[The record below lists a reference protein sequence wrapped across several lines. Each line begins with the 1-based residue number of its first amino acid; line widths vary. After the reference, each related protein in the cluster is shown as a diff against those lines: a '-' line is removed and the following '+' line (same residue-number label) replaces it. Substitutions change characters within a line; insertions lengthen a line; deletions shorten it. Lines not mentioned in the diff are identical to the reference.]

1 MPDAYRISA
10 PGRENG
16 LELGLRVPEGDT
28 VSIGNIS
35 YARSETTFTVLNL
48 AVNTTPFTID
58 GVTYGAGRGITFDLQ
73 VSTAISSRTAHI
85 DFSYTTA
92 GGIQRTDRLHLLIY
106 DAVAVEASS
115 EIAGASVLGQT
126 GLADNLLAVVG
137 TSAVDTNLGDLG
149 GETIPPNSDIV
160 EALVA
165 LESKADLVDAA
176 VEDISEHQTLLG
188 RPDGSTH
195 MGSYTQRDAAFP
207 TLAPNLNMYQTFQS
221 LVTSFER
228 LGGIDATKYGC
239 DPTGSA
245 DSAPGLVAAVQAANV
260 FATNNGTLMR
270 PETTGSSISRRG
282 VPKVILPPG
291 NYKWDSPCG
300 LSYADCN
307 VILIEAWG
315 AVLYQGPNF
324 PTGRWMIEAGLPG
337 SMGGSPNYT
346 TYGAPFRVNIEGLT
360 LRDYDRGMQL
370 GVAANNINLG
380 RMALRECVFIGKDGG
395 ASRALRV
402 FNRSADFVSSDCQ
415 WDNNRECA
423 EFQSIDRIYIDRPR
437 VQIRDYQAAAARAL
451 FEGMFTLR
459 RGHMYLDKG
468 TFNPPQTMPES
479 VAAKPVGW
487 LMAQDYPA
495 WVTGTAYAFADMVFA
510 DAGAGT
516 KLWVCKTPHTA
527 AASFASDVANW
538 AEVDQTGSGPL
549 SVWGDV
555 MVRKTLFGGEGGG
568 LVPCIWDLAA
578 HDANPGYPRGVSIR
592 DSTCNTNT
600 QCGYELME
608 YNAGLFV
615 NSSPIVLVSKI
626 PNKIEVR
633 DIKGGLTYMVAA
645 DFLKDSTPPTLWVPT
660 QTKPFQAIAE
670 NIEGTTFHNYS
681 PSGGLLYKYSPTWM
695 PQLLAVPTL
704 QVNDV
709 SPYWPANAKVA
720 KTANTSATTI
730 SLFYGLNER
739 QEFTLYINDANTT
752 IADGTYIKLNG
763 SGSFTPG
770 ANGGAIRFV
779 VFNGAAWEV
788 GRSDHA

>member
-1 MPDAYRISA
+1 
-10 PGRENG
+10 
-16 LELGLRVPEGDT
+16 
-28 VSIGNIS
+28 
-35 YARSETTFTVLNL
+35 
-48 AVNTTPFTID
+48 
-58 GVTYGAGRGITFDLQ
+58 
-73 VSTAISSRTAHI
+73 
-85 DFSYTTA
+85 
-92 GGIQRTDRLHLLIY
+92 
-106 DAVAVEASS
+106 
-115 EIAGASVLGQT
+115 
-126 GLADNLLAVVG
+126 
-137 TSAVDTNLGDLG
+137 
-149 GETIPPNSDIV
+149 
-160 EALVA
+160 
-165 LESKADLVDAA
+165 
-176 VEDISEHQTLLG
+176 
-188 RPDGSTH
+188 
-195 MGSYTQRDAAFP
+195 
-207 TLAPNLNMYQTFQS
+207 
-221 LVTSFER
+221 
-228 LGGIDATKYGC
+228 
-239 DPTGSA
+239 
-245 DSAPGLVAAVQAANV
+245 
-260 FATNNGTLMR
+260 
-270 PETTGSSISRRG
+270 
-282 VPKVILPPG
+282 
-291 NYKWDSPCG
+291 
-300 LSYADCN
+300 
-307 VILIEAWG
+307 
-315 AVLYQGPNF
+315 
-324 PTGRWMIEAGLPG
+324 
-337 SMGGSPNYT
+337 MGGSPNYT
-346 TYGAPFRVNIEGLT
+346 TYGAPFRLNIEGLT

-402 FNRSADFVSSDCQ
+402 FNRSADFISSDCQ

-459 RGHMYLDKG
+459 RGHMYLDKA
-468 TFNPPQTMPES
+468 TFNPPLTMPES

-487 LMAQDYPA
+487 LMAQDFPA
-495 WVTGTAYAFADMVFA
+495 WVTGTAYALADMVYA

-527 AASFASDVANW
+527 AASFATDVASW
-538 AEVDQTGSGPL
+538 AEIDQTGAGPL
-549 SVWGDV
+549 SAWADI
-555 MVRKTLFGGEGGG
+555 MVRKSLFGGEGGG

-578 HDANPGYPRGVSIR
+578 HDASPGYPRGVSIR

-600 QCGYELME
+600 QCGYEVME

-615 NSSPIVLVSKI
+615 NSSPIVLVNKI
-626 PNKIEVR
+626 PNRIEVR
-633 DIKGGLTYMVAA
+633 DVKGGTTYMVAA

-670 NIEGTTFHNYS
+670 NIEGTLFHNYS

-695 PQLLAVPTL
+695 PQVLAIPTL

-730 SLFYGLNER
+730 SLFYGLNEG

-788 GRSDHA
+788 GRADHA